1 MWKGGGRRGVWKGKG
16 VGVRCVERKRSGC
29 KVCGR
34 EERWVSRCGRG
45 EVGEVCG
52 KEKEWV

>member
-1 MWKGGGRRGVWKGKG
+1 M
-16 VGVRCVERKRSGC
+16 GVRCVERKRSGC